1 MKGETRFA
9 DATQKIE
16 ALPVATPLGSIVPLG
31 AIANVDIASAPEQVN
46 HRERLRSII
55 IEVTPPPSV
64 PLEYAMDQITSE
76 IIEPL
81 EASGEL
87 GQDYRINL
95 AGTADKLGKTWTSLR
110 FNLTRALL
118 ITYLLMA
125 AFFESWLYPFV
136 IIFGVPLGAAGG
148 ILGLRAFF

>member
-1 MKGETRFA
+1 
-9 DATQKIE
+9 
-16 ALPVATPLGSIVPLG
+16 
-31 AIANVDIASAPEQVN
+31 
-46 HRERLRSII
+46 
-55 IEVTPPPSV
+55 
-64 PLEYAMDQITSE
+64 MDQITSE